1 MSKKTFI
8 IQTVETREYV
18 RIPVNIVKSTIVFIG
33 PNKTWEVNAGD
44 LTKSL
49 GNKRKSPITFS
60 NEGEFWTFYFDDQNG
75 ALYNSIKDEAPFLEL
90 RPAPKQKYQAPQ
102 IKPSPKKDIQE
113 EKKIEPQLRFNV
125 TPGIP
130 EKRHKQD
137 SCKTNKIPEKQ
148 EKAKNKQKAI
158 TILQSPPASSSYKS
172 GKGHEAKG
180 ELEDAIKYYRA
191 AFESGFT
198 PAGYNL
204 AKLFMTLAVDL
215 FTQVA
220 KQGHIGAQRELDK
233 LTTPV
238 VSAIPDGVLQHIWLH
253 DTEEDEQFSVSRIN
267 RQMHKTGVG
276 YPAGTSY
283 HAQDF
288 SAYEMVVK
296 NEAQEQKNDKEEA
309 KCTETESSGHELVD
323 GEQHYID
330 LLEPLSVPMTGCF
343 FCRLLQQLKQLFTH

>member
-18 RIPVNIVKSTIVFIG
+18 RIPVDKVKSTIVFIG
-33 PNKTWEVNAGD
+33 PNKTWEVNAGN

-49 GNKRKSPITFS
+49 DNKRKSPITFS

-113 EKKIEPQLRFNV
+113 EKKIEPQMMFNV

-148 EKAKNKQKAI
+148 EKSKNKQKAI
-158 TILQSPPASSSYKS
+158 TIPQSPPAGSLYKS
-172 GKGHEAKG
+172 GKEHEAKG

-253 DTEEDEQFSVSRIN
+253 DTEVDEQFSVSRIN

-296 NEAQEQKNDKEEA
+296 NEAQEQEDDKEEA

-330 LLEPLSVPMTGCF
+330 LLEPLSDPMAGCF